1 MSTVSQGGAQHVALA
16 SRTRREILELVTSSE
31 CPLDAAT
38 IAERMN
44 LHVTT
49 VRFHLDRLE
58 AARLLTRTT
67 EREGHRGRPRVVYS
81 ADTFPTDDNA
91 ANRQLVEV
99 LAEALS
105 HDADG
110 GKARGEEAGRRWA
123 HSLLAN
129 TPPDAET
136 SPLMTVLSR
145 IGFDPEPPAATGEL
159 DDQTI
164 RLHACPFRAA
174 ASEYPDVVCS
184 VHRGLVDGSLEHCG
198 RKADDAILKPFVE
211 PKVCVVEMLARRR
224 VSETTPHSELPR

>member
-1 MSTVSQGGAQHVALA
+1 MSTVTSGGAQHVALA

-31 CPLDAAT
+31 CPLDAAA

-58 AARLLTRTT
+58 SAGLLSRTT

-81 ADTFPTDDNA
+81 ADIFPRDDDG
-91 ANRQLVEV
+91 ANQQLVEV

-110 GKARGEEAGRRWA
+110 GKARGVEAGRRWA
-123 HSLLAN
+123 HTLLAN
-129 TPPDAET
+129 TPDDGTA

-145 IGFDPEPPAATGEL
+145 IGFKPEVPQNPS
-159 DDQTI
+159 DKTI
-164 RLHACPFRAA
+164 RLHACPFRQAA
-174 ASEYPDVVCS
+174 TDYPNVVCS

-198 RKADDAILKPFVE
+198 GTVTDAVLKPFVGPQLCE
-211 PKVCVVEMLARRR
+211 VEVVTDENVPVGTMHGA
-224 VSETTPHSELPR
+224 VQG